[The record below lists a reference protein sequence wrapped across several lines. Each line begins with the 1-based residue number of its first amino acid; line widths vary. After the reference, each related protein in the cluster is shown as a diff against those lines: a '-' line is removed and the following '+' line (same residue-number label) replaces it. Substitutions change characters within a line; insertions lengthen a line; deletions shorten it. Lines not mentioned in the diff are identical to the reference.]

1 MTKPTIAIFGSNG
14 ALGAPTIAAFES
26 ETFKDKVQAPVS
38 VFTRSAAGKTNSD
51 VIQYVEGD
59 LSADPEGIAEKVKN
73 IDVIISLLTFSP
85 EVSEAIEKVVSIAKP
100 KLYIPSQFGSNVV
113 VGNQIFPGFLAGK
126 DEHSQKLRSQGI
138 KVVDI
143 HTSVFVGGP
152 WVYEI
157 NGHFG
162 LDTASKSVTYL
173 GSPDAEVSFTHTIDI
188 GRTIAAVATKDP
200 AELPDRL
207 DVRSGTISAAQ
218 VVKLWETRHNT
229 TLDVKAIIPKE
240 QALAEAKE
248 EWNKNG
254 FVPEKFMYYLNVLI
268 ANGSE
273 AGLLEGESG
282 SEFINPGESLW
293 TWEKF

>member
-1 MTKPTIAIFGSNG
+1 MSKPTIAIFGANG

-26 ETFKDKVQAPVS
+26 ETFKNKIQTPIS
-38 VFTRSAAGKTNSD
+38 VFTRSAAGKTDSE
-51 VIQYVEGD
+51 VIKYVEGD
-59 LSADPEGIAEKVKN
+59 VLNDPEGIAEKVKGF
-73 IDVIISLLTFSP
+73 DVIISLLSFSP
-85 EVSEAIEKVVSIAKP
+85 EISQAMEKIVSISKP
-100 KLYIPSQFGSNVV
+100 KFYIPSQFGADVAV
-113 VGNQIFPGFLAGK
+113 AGKFLPGFLAGK
-126 DEHSQKLRSQGI
+126 EEHSKSLRSQGI

-173 GSPDAEVSFTHTIDI
+173 GSPDQEVAFTHTNDI
-188 GRTIAAVATKDP
+188 GRTIAAIATKDP
-200 AELPDRL
+200 AELPDKI
-207 DVRSGTISAAQ
+207 DVRSGTLTAAQ

-229 TLDVKAIIPKE
+229 TLEVKAIIPKE

-248 EWNKNG
+248 DWSKNG
-254 FVPEKFMYYLNVLI
+254 FQPAKFMYYLNVLI
-268 ANGSE
+268 ANASDS
-273 AGLLEGESG
+273 GLLSGKSG
-282 SEFINPGESLW
+282 SEFVNPNESVW